1 MVSVCPAIS
10 PAPAIAQTE
19 PEVDTAESAVA
30 LRREIRVPLDHAAPD
45 LGSAAIEIVLAR
57 PFDPEL
63 PTLLVVVDGQ
73 QFHLLRE
80 GAMERLVRDRLGEGY
95 NAVGVIGRGFSDEVA
110 GRVRRD
116 DGSVDWTLAYRLLN
130 SRQWI
135 EDLDRVR
142 QELVGGDGRVMLY
155 GVSGGGFLVHEYLAV
170 HGDRVSR
177 ALTESAPVRPLD
189 GWLRLRHDRFWDELV
204 ADDPDG
210 ARALAAA
217 LARRGDRDDVVR
229 LLQRQH
235 YFVGPDELAAER
247 GAAIEEIVAGDEKAI
262 ARRKEAYQ
270 VDAIAELA
278 AGDTGI
284 GIAVRMYE
292 FVHPVLRHV
301 ELADD
306 AVHPNVENEA
316 ALARPLLELNRRG
329 EIPDPPFDRRAL
341 RRVDADVLL
350 VAGRHDQT
358 ADYRAQMV
366 LAAHYSRGELF
377 LADDDHVL
385 SRMDEAG
392 ARRRLVSTFLRHGLE
407 APATRSVIAE
417 LETLR
422 WVER

>member
-1 MVSVCPAIS
+1 MTVQSPGSIAVEVRGAHVVPRALSLALSLLISVGAAVS
-10 PAPAIAQTE
+10 PASAIAQTE
-19 PEVDTAESAVA
+19 PEVDTAESSTA
-30 LRREIRVPLDHAAPD
+30 LRREIRVPLDHTAPD

-57 PFDPEL
+57 PFDPQL
-63 PTLLVVVDGQ
+63 PTLLVVADGQ
-73 QFHLLRE
+73 QFYLLRE
-80 GAMERLVRDRLGEGY
+80 GAMERLVRERLGEGY
-95 NAVGVIGRGFSDEVA
+95 NAVGVIGRGFSEEIA

-116 DGSVDWTLAYRLLN
+116 DGSVDWALAYRLLN

-142 QELVGGDGRVMLY
+142 RELVVGDGQVMLY
-155 GVSGGGFLVHEYLAV
+155 GVSGGGFLVHEYLAI

-189 GWLRLRHDRFWDELV
+189 GWLRLRHDRFWDELI
-204 ADDPDG
+204 ADDPEG
-210 ARALAAA
+210 ARALASA
-217 LARRGDRDDVVR
+217 LARRSDRDEVVR

-247 GAAIEEIVAGDEKAI
+247 GAAIEEIVAGDEEAI

-270 VDAIAELA
+270 V
-278 AGDTGI
+278 
-284 GIAVRMYE
+284 
-292 FVHPVLRHV
+292 
-301 ELADD
+301 D

-341 RRVDADVLL
+341 HRVGAEVLL

-358 ADYRAQMV
+358 ADYRAQMA

-392 ARRRLVSTFLRHGLE
+392 ARWRLISTFLAHGLE
-407 APATRSVIAE
+407 ARATRTVIAE